1 MKVLTVLF
9 AVFLLNTGWSQKKII
24 EKKEVYKIETKVTT
38 EKIENVEQNQK
49 VDDPINLE
57 LEVNELLNG
66 ENVDIRITEVN
77 GVKEIFIS
85 STSNGIVSNGAYTG
99 EAANEVQKIIDNRGV
114 PFNQTPKL
122 DAPKQKIKIKQ
133 KFKSNR

>member
-1 MKVLTVLF
+1 MKVLIVLF
-9 AVFLLNTGWSQKKII
+9 AVLLLKTGWSQKKII
-24 EKKEVYKIETKVTT
+24 ERKEIQKIETKVTT
-38 EKIENVEQNQK
+38 EKIESVEQNQT
-49 VDDPINLE
+49 VDDPIGFE

-66 ENVDIRITEVN
+66 ENVDVRITEVN

-85 STSNGIVSNGAYTG
+85 STSNGIVSKGSYTG

-122 DAPKQKIKIKQ
+122 DAPNQKIKIKQ
-133 KFKSNR
+133 KFKSN

>member
-9 AVFLLNTGWSQKKII
+9 AIFLLKTGWSQKKIV
-24 EKKEVYKIETKVTT
+24 ERKEVQKIETKVIT
-38 EKIENVEQNQK
+38 EKIESAEQNQT
-49 VDDPINLE
+49 VDDPIAFE

-66 ENVDIRITEVN
+66 ENVDVRITEIN

-85 STSNGIVSNGAYTG
+85 STSNGIVSKGAYSG

-114 PFNQTPKL
+114 PFNQSPTL

>member
-1 MKVLTVLF
+1 MKVLIVLF
-9 AVFLLNTGWSQKKII
+9 ATFLLKTGWSQKKII
-24 EKKEVYKIETKVTT
+24 ERKEVQKIETKVTT
-38 EKIENVEQNQK
+38 EKIESPEHNQT
-49 VDDPINLE
+49 VDDPIAFE

-66 ENVDIRITEVN
+66 ENVDVRITEVN

-85 STSNGIVSNGAYTG
+85 STSNGIVSKGAYTG
-99 EAANEVQKIIDNRGV
+99 EAANEVQKIIDYRGV

-122 DAPKQKIKIKQ
+122 EAPNQKIKIKQ

>member
-1 MKVLTVLF
+1 MKIFVVLF
-9 AVFLLNTGWSQKKII
+9 SVVFVNVGWSQKKIV
-24 EKKEVYKIETKVTT
+24 ERKEVQKIETKVTT
-38 EKIENVEQNQK
+38 EKIESAEQNQT
-49 VDDPINLE
+49 VDDPIAFE

-66 ENVDIRITEVN
+66 ENVDVRITEVN

-85 STSNGIVSNGAYTG
+85 STSNGIVLKGAYTG

-122 DAPKQKIKIKQ
+122 DAPNQKIKIKQ